1 MRPHIKVIEPK
12 LSEYMLDFS
21 SRYSG
26 ILYISPRFRSLRWA
40 VSTHPDC
47 VIHCLT
53 FYDKLEEKQ
62 QSLKGK
68 KKRENMSHPHYSCTP
83 WGLGHTDIS
92 HWPVVRQ
99 GEKKKVL
106 FFPSD
111 WGQLWI
117 LHETAYVDQRSDK
130 IYGKDGAMCETH
142 SCLSI
147 ESIQHKM
154 CIFFSP
160 KS

>member
-68 KKRENMSHPHYSCTP
+68 KKERTCHILITPAHPEAWVT
-83 WGLGHTDIS
+83 
-92 HWPVVRQ
+92 
-99 GEKKKVL
+99 
-106 FFPSD
+106 
-111 WGQLWI
+111 
-117 LHETAYVDQRSDK
+117 
-130 IYGKDGAMCETH
+130 
-142 SCLSI
+142 
-147 ESIQHKM
+147 
-154 CIFFSP
+154 
-160 KS
+160 